1 MPITS
6 PTGVERISLRGGRI
20 CVDFVNT
27 VDNRGTAHAV
37 EYFTS
42 YADVVAWGHHT
53 GLVPEERARRLLAE
67 AERHPKQ
74 AYAVLT
80 HVVTLREVLYRT
92 FLAAAEGAPAAAADV
107 DAINEA
113 LSHAMARAR
122 LIPADDGYMWAWE
135 EDDTALDAP
144 LWPVVRSAAELLTSA
159 ELHRVHLCSSE
170 DCGWLFLD
178 TSKNRSRR
186 WCAMEGCG
194 NRAKARR
201 HYQRTRAQL

>member
-6 PTGVERISLRGGRI
+6 PTGVEHISLRGGRI

-27 VDNRGTAHAV
+27 VDNRGTVHAV

-42 YADVVAWGHHT
+42 YTDVVAWGHHT
-53 GLVPEERARRLLAE
+53 GLVSEERARRLLAE

-74 AYAVLT
+74 AHAVLT
-80 HVVTLREVLYRT
+80 HVVTLREALYRT

-122 LIPADDGYMWAWE
+122 LIPADDGYVWAWE

-159 ELHRVHLCSSE
+159 ELHRVHLCSGE

>member
-6 PTGVERISLRGGRI
+6 PTGVEHISLRGGRI
-20 CVDFVNT
+20 CIDFVNT
-27 VDNRGTAHAV
+27 VDDRGTAHAV

-53 GLVPEERARRLLAE
+53 GLLSEERARRLLAE

-74 AYAVLT
+74 AHAVLT
-80 HVVTLREVLYRT
+80 HVVTLREALYRT
-92 FLAAAEGAPAAAADV
+92 FLAAAEGAPAVAADV

-113 LSHAMARAR
+113 LSHAMAHSR
-122 LIPADDGYMWAWE
+122 LSPADDGYVWAWE

>member
-6 PTGVERISLRGGRI
+6 PTGVEHISLRGGSI

-53 GLVPEERARRLLAE
+53 GLVSEERAWRLLAE
-67 AERHPKQ
+67 AERHPKL
-74 AYAVLT
+74 AHAVWT
-80 HVVTLREVLYRT
+80 HVVTLREALYRT

-113 LSHAMARAR
+113 LSNAMARAR
-122 LIPADDGYMWAWE
+122 LIPADDGYVWAWE

-159 ELHRVHLCSSE
+159 ELHRVHLCSGE

>member
-6 PTGVERISLRGGRI
+6 PTGVEQISLRGGRI

-27 VDNRGTAHAV
+27 VDDRATAHAV

-53 GLVPEERARRLLAE
+53 GLLSEERARRLLAE

-74 AYAVLT
+74 AHAVLT
-80 HVVTLREVLYRT
+80 HVVTLREALYRA
-92 FLAAAEGAPAAAADV
+92 FRAAAEGTPAAAADV

-122 LIPADDGYMWAWE
+122 LIPADDGYVWAWE
-135 EDDTALDAP
+135 EDNTALDAP
-144 LWPVVRSAAELLTSA
+144 LWPVVRSAAELLTSP
-159 ELHRVHLCSSE
+159 ELHRVHLCSGV

>member
-42 YADVVAWGHHT
+42 YTGGVAWGHHT
-53 GLVPEERARRLLAE
+53 GLVAEERARRLLAE

-74 AYAVLT
+74 AHAVLT
-80 HVVTLREVLYRT
+80 HVVTLREALYRM

-113 LSHAMARAR
+113 LSNAMARAR
-122 LIPADDGYMWAWE
+122 VIPADDSYVWARE
-135 EDDTALDAP
+135 EDDTALHAP
-144 LWPVVRSAAELLTSA
+144 LWPRVPSAAELLTSA

-186 WCAMEGCG
+186 WCALEGCG

-201 HYQRTRAQL
+201 HYQRTRGQL

>member
-42 YADVVAWGHHT
+42 YTDVVAWGHHT
-53 GLVPEERARRLLAE
+53 GLVSEERARRLLAE

-74 AYAVLT
+74 AHAVLT
-80 HVVTLREVLYRT
+80 HVVTLREALYRT

-122 LIPADDGYMWAWE
+122 LIPADDGYVWAWE

>member
-42 YADVVAWGHHT
+42 YTDVVAWGHHT
-53 GLVPEERARRLLAE
+53 GLVSEERARRLLAE
-67 AERHPKQ
+67 AERHPNQ
-74 AYAVLT
+74 AHAVLT
-80 HVVTLREVLYRT
+80 HVVTLREALYRT
-92 FLAAAEGAPAAAADV
+92 FLAAAEGAPAVAADV
-107 DAINEA
+107 EAINEA

-122 LIPADDGYMWAWE
+122 LILADDGYVWAWE

-159 ELHRVHLCSSE
+159 ELQRVHLCSGE